1 MAVLKTQCP
10 ECDAKIRLTVDQVG
24 DVDTE
29 CPKCGHAFT
38 AEAVDASASTS
49 AAAPAKASATAQAKK
64 SAGVKETTA
73 SAAGKKTKASAAKSA
88 DDDED
93 ETPKKKKKKKDE
105 DGGNKTLLFAGIG
118 AGVLVLGGVVAV
130 VLMMGGKEKPK
141 PAETAAAT
149 PAQNAE
155 PVKPKVDTPVQNA
168 EPVKPKVDTPV
179 SATPPKKKDDDELP
193 PLPDPPKIRLEGSL
207 VPQPVK
213 PVVKPP
219 EIPPLAPD
227 EDPFTRAK
235 SFVPDGPL
243 PELPKLPERGVRP
256 VLTLDSGG
264 HTAFALKVFFT
275 PDGKKVITV
284 SKDKSV
290 RVWDPET
297 GTAVRTIRF
306 PAGPGE
312 EGMLLAASLSRNGK
326 RLAVGGEPLKDPKTG
341 EAKPGK
347 NPIFIVSPET
357 GALLRR
363 IDAGSDVI
371 RCMHFSNDGNRLA
384 VGCADQVLQV
394 FDVNTGSLIG
404 AVPNVAGYEVKF
416 NPQPNTN
423 FVASLGAGGRVFV
436 VDLKSRQTMT
446 INAGANAGPAAG
458 PMGGPPGG
466 GGGGAS
472 GGMGTVT
479 KLAWSND
486 GKFLALGGTGGVVAV
501 YGLDGKLVN
510 TLPTITAE
518 VGPEKTKLPVRINE
532 MAFMPGDRDL
542 AVVGYHRFAGLVDAN
557 TGKVGVKF
565 TGHPNTVFAADV
577 SPDGTRV
584 VSCGGYHEEV
594 MVWSADAGK
603 MLHKM
608 SSAGAAVWAIA
619 WSKDGK
625 SIAWGGKDR
634 PEKDQKDLPLEHTF
648 RLDEF
653 GLGGA
658 PDSTKYVQTVT
669 SDEGVGLL
677 KAPDGLP
684 GFMVQTPG
692 RDPMVLML
700 GGRRENIYSATL
712 LPKANAIV
720 AGGIADIYLVN
731 PATGKVSSNPF
742 VGHTGNVL
750 CVTPSP
756 DGRYFATGSSD
767 QTIRIW
773 RTNLDEPL
781 LNIFVAGRE
790 WIAWT
795 PQGYY
800 ACSPQG
806 EKLMAWQLNPGG
818 PGVPLTSRVPTVHPA
833 ERFRNTLY
841 KPAILKYLVPAG
853 DLPRAMAMAVKFDK
867 DQLELKNIA
876 DVLPPEVNL
885 EGFGDVE
892 VKAEKEVFTVKA
904 TAKGLKTPIKSMRL
918 LVDGRPFMGKEGVRA
933 FADAKEGAEVA
944 ATWDVPLLP
953 GTHTFAVI
961 ADTGISRGMSK
972 VGIAVRP
979 GTPPKPNLYVLAMG
993 VSDYPKSIGPLNFCA
1008 SDARLLSDAFQKQ
1021 SKTVFAN
1028 IEVKLLTDKQCTKQG
1043 MMDGL
1048 KWLKSKMTPQD
1059 VGVVS
1064 FSGHG
1069 TRDPFGRFYLVP
1081 ADMDPEDPMRTGFPG
1096 DVLKDTLDGM
1106 PGRLV
1111 AILDACHSG
1120 MAGNDGK
1127 DPPKADSLVRDLAAE
1142 DSGVI
1147 VMCASLGR
1155 EYAIESKLTK
1165 AGFYT
1170 LGLVEG
1176 MSGHGDIDG
1185 DGVIYLH
1192 ELDLYATTRV
1202 RQLSM
1207 GRQNP
1212 TFSRPPSVQPFPIA
1226 RPEKPAATPEKPTA
1240 TPAKPTTS
1248 PEKPATMP

>member
-10 ECDAKIRLTVDQVG
+10 ECDAKIRLTVDKVG
-24 DVDTE
+24 AHDTE
-29 CPKCGHAFT
+29 CPKCGTAFT
-38 AEAVDASASTS
+38 AEATAASTASASALT
-49 AAAPAKASATAQAKK
+49 PKASAAGSTKK
-64 SAGVKETTA
+64 SAGGAKETAKA
-73 SAAGKKTKASAAKSA
+73 SAAGKKTKASAAA
-88 DDDED
+88 RHDDDED
-93 ETPKKKKKKKDE
+93 DDDAPKKKKKKSGGD
-105 DGGNKTLLFAGIG
+105 DGGNKTLLLAG
-118 AGVLVLGGVVAV
+118 AGAAVLLIGGIVAV
-130 VLMMGGKEKPK
+130 VLAVGGKEKPK
-141 PAETAAAT
+141 NTDTVANTA
-149 PAQNAE
+149 PPE
-155 PVKPKVDTPVQNA
+155 KTPVVN
-168 EPVKPKVDTPV
+168 PVVNSNP
-179 SATPPKKKDDDELP
+179 TPPVVTPPVNPGPKPPVVPKKDREPTDEELATM
-193 PLPDPPKIRLEGSL
+193 LPDPPRIRLEGSL
-207 VPQPVK
+207 VPPPIK

-219 EIPPLAPD
+219 EIPPLAPE
-227 EDPFTRAK
+227 EDPFNRAK
-235 SFVPDGPL
+235 GFVPDGPL
-243 PELPKLPERGVRP
+243 PQLPQLPERGVRP
-256 VLTLDSGG
+256 VLALDSGG
-264 HTAFALKVFFT
+264 HTAFVMKVFFT
-275 PDGKKVITV
+275 PDGKKIITV

-290 RVWDPET
+290 RIWDPET
-297 GTAVRTIRF
+297 SVALKTIRF

-312 EGMLLAASLSRNGK
+312 EGMLRAAALSRNGK

-341 EAKPGK
+341 EVKAGK

-357 GALLRR
+357 GTLIRR
-363 IDAGSDVI
+363 IDAGSDTI
-371 RCMHFSNDGNRLA
+371 NCMHFSNDGNRLA
-384 VGCADQVLQV
+384 VGCLDSMLQV
-394 FDVNTGSLIG
+394 FDVNTGTQLG
-404 AVPNVAGYEVKF
+404 QGVPNVAGYEVKF
-416 NPQPNTN
+416 NPLPNTN
-423 FVASLGAGGRVFV
+423 YIASLGPRGRVLII
-436 VDLKSRQTMT
+436 DMKTRQTLGIT
-446 INAGANAGPAAG
+446 VGADAGGPAAG
-458 PMGGPPGG
+458 PPGA
-466 GGGGAS
+466 GGAAAPV
-472 GGMGTVT
+472 GTPT

-486 GKFLALGGTGGVVAV
+486 GKYLAVGCRNGAIFV

-510 TLPTITAE
+510 TLQPITA
-518 VGPEKTKLPVRINE
+518 PVNTDKGVVQSPVAITE
-532 MAFMPGDRDL
+532 LVFMPNDRDL
-542 AVVGYHRFAGLVDAN
+542 AVVGYHKFAALVDAN
-557 TGKVGVKF
+557 TGKVGVQFK
-565 TGHPNTVFAADV
+565 GHPNTVFSAEV
-577 SPDGTRV
+577 SPDGSRI

-594 MVWSADAGK
+594 MVWSADSAK
-603 MLHKM
+603 LLHKM
-608 SSAGAAVWAIA
+608 GSSGSAVWALA

-634 PEKDQKDLPLEHTF
+634 AEKGEKDLPLEHTF

-653 GLGGA
+653 GLGGK
-658 PDSTKYVQTVT
+658 PDPSKYVQTVT

-677 KAPDGLP
+677 EVAGRS
-684 GFMVQTPG
+684 GFLIQTPG
-692 RDPMVLML
+692 RDPVALSL
-700 GGRRENIYSATL
+700 GGRQETIYSATL
-712 LPKANAIV
+712 LPKGNAIV
-720 AGGIADIYLVN
+720 AGGTADIYLVN
-731 PATGKVSSNPF
+731 PVTLKVSSNPF

-756 DGRYFATGSSD
+756 DGKYFATGSSD

-773 RTNLDEPL
+773 RRDLEEPL
-781 LNIFVAGRE
+781 MNLFVAGRE

-806 EKLMAWQLNPGG
+806 EKLMAWQVNPGG
-818 PGVPLTSRVPTVHPA
+818 PGVPLAAKAPLVHPA

-841 KPAILKYLVPAG
+841 KPAILKYLIPSG
-853 DLPRAMAMAVKFDK
+853 SLPLSMAMAVKFDK

-876 DVLPPEVNL
+876 DVLPPEVYL
-885 EGFGDVE
+885 DGFGDVE

-904 TAKGLKTPIKSMRL
+904 SAKSLKTPVKSMRL
-918 LVDGRPFMGKEGVRA
+918 LVDGRPFMGKEGVRT
-933 FADAKEGAEVA
+933 FADGKEGTDAT

-972 VGIAVRP
+972 IGIAVRP

-1008 SDARLLSDAFQKQ
+1008 TDAKLLADAFQKQ
-1021 SKTVFAN
+1021 SKTVFAK
-1028 IEVKLLTDKQCTKQG
+1028 IEVKLLTDKECTRAG

-1081 ADMDPEDPMRTGFPG
+1081 ADMDPEDPGRTAFPG

-1127 DPPKADSLVRDLAAE
+1127 EPPKADSLVRELAAE

-1176 MSGHGDIDG
+1176 MSGHADIDG

-1192 ELDLYATTRV
+1192 ELDMYATTRV
-1202 RQLSM
+1202 RQLSQ
-1207 GRQNP
+1207 GAQNP
-1212 TFSRPPSVQPFPIA
+1212 TFSRPNSVQPFPIA
-1226 RPEKPAATPEKPTA
+1226 KPEKPVGGP
-1240 TPAKPTTS
+1240 
-1248 PEKPATMP
+1248 